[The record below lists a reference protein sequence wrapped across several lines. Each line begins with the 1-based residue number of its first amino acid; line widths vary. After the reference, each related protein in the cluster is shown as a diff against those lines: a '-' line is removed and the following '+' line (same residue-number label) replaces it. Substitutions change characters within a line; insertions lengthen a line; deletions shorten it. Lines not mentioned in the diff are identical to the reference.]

1 MNWLRKIVRRWLD
14 AVPATGAESAI
25 SRGNLLDHIADYSNP
40 AAVSVVPVRN
50 GFLICR
56 RVYNP
61 NGPDRVD
68 AVYAA
73 TIEDLGPLI
82 VAELATVRLTK

>member
-14 AVPATGAESAI
+14 AVPATKAESDI
-25 SRGNLLDHIADYSNP
+25 SWGNLLHQMADYTNP
-40 AAVSVVPVRN
+40 TAVSIIPVRN

-56 RVYNP
+56 RIYNP

-68 AVYAA
+68 AAYAA
-73 TIEDLGPLI
+73 TVEDLGPLI